1 MLQMIYKNLRELLIC
16 SVLDKS
22 FLKDLTFRS
31 DYYSCWWVRG
41 WELLKRRRDYYC
53 EVEEVKGYLLVVV
66 ELGKL
71 VEVWEGF

>member
-22 FLKDLTFRS
+22 FLKDLT
-31 DYYSCWWVRG
+31 WWVRG

-53 EVEEVKGYLLVVV
+53 EVGDVEGYLLVVE

-71 VEVWEGF
+71 